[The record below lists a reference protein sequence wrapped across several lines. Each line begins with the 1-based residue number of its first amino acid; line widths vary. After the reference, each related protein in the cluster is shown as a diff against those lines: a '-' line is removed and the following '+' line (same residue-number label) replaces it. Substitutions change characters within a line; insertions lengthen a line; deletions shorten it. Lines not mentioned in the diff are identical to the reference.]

1 MWRMVFIIFL
11 LTGSSALAG
20 QARAVMQ
27 VGITITGTPARP
39 PAKSSASSTL
49 EQATTGSVA
58 GARAAVVKSSARTQP
73 RPPQ

>member
-1 MWRMVFIIFL
+1 MWRTVLMAFL

-27 VGITITGTPARP
+27 VGITITGTPARA
-39 PAKSSASSTL
+39 PAKSTAPKTL

-73 RPPQ
+73 RSPQ